1 MKTNSLCFQAVVGV
15 RIQAEAAFSTL
26 RKWKEDDFVSWKKA
40 DPASAASH
48 SVACWRASAELCDD
62 GTPA

>member
-1 MKTNSLCFQAVVGV
+1 MKANALCFQAVVGV

-26 RKWKEDDFVSWKKA
+26 RKWKEDDFVSWNKA
-40 DPASAASH
+40 DPALCAPHWA
-48 SVACWRASAELCDD
+48 ACWRASAELSDD